1 MDYIKEV
8 GAMYTYT
15 MPREG
20 WDECNPDKQAIR
32 TLIMKHRGEA
42 AKLKKLMKYYEGQ
55 HKILTESRKNKLV
68 CNHAKDISDTA
79 SAYFIGNPISYKSEA
94 DIKSL
99 LDAFEIAG
107 ADLSLIHI

>member
-1 MDYIKEV
+1 
-8 GAMYTYT
+8 

-68 CNHAKDISDTA
+68 CNHAKDIRVIQPA
-79 SAYFIGNPISYKSEA
+79 PILSGTQSLTRQA
-94 DIKSL
+94 DIKSPWML
-99 LDAFEIAG
+99 
-107 ADLSLIHI
+107 